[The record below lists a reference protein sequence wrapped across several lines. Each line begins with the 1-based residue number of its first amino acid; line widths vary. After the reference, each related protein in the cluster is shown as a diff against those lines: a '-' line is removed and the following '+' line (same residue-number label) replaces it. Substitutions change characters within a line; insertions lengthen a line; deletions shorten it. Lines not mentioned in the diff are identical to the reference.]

1 MKSTTVSPVAKFFPQ
16 AGIEALIARKP
27 PETGMPKAAC
37 LPPDAPVAH
46 LTPRQLDVLALL
58 CEGMTNKHI
67 SRKLG
72 ISNATVK
79 IHISCIL
86 RALDVTSRLQAVI
99 AAHRLKLTDC
109 EPAPG
114 KMAQPEHAPE
124 QRQPITLRVVWDSIT
139 AQWQA
144 AAANEPLTGA
154 AG

>member
-1 MKSTTVSPVAKFFPQ
+1 MKTTAVSSVAKSFPQ
-16 AGIEALIARKP
+16 AGIEALIASKP
-27 PETGMPKAAC
+27 FETGMPKVAC
-37 LPPDAPVAH
+37 QPPNAPVAR

-99 AAHRLKLTDC
+99 AARRLRLIDG
-109 EPAPG
+109 ESASG
-114 KMAQPEHAPE
+114 KMAQPGRAPE
-124 QRQPITLRVVWDSIT
+124 LRQPITLRIVWNDIA

-144 AAANEPLTGA
+144 AAANEPLTEA
-154 AG
+154 AV

>member
-1 MKSTTVSPVAKFFPQ
+1 MKTTAVSPVVKFFPQ
-16 AGIEALIARKP
+16 AGVEALIARKP
-27 PETGMPKAAC
+27 SDTGKPKVAC

-58 CEGMTNKHI
+58 CAGMTNKHI

-99 AAHRLKLTDC
+99 AAHRLKLTDG
-109 EPAPG
+109 EPTSG
-114 KMAQPEHAPE
+114 KMAQPERAPE
-124 QRQPITLRVVWDSIT
+124 PRQPITLRIVWDSIS

-144 AAANEPLTGA
+144 AAANEPLTVA
-154 AG
+154 AV